1 MLWKV
6 DSRRDAARGRR
17 LAVIGS
23 LFLVSDI
30 GYSFLLAAFATILL
44 QRGVALETVG
54 LINLLATI
62 YIARF
67 LVGPL
72 VDRFGWER
80 FGHYRGWLI
89 VTQLLLVLAFCAL
102 SVLDPVGDL
111 PSVLAVVTVLLV
123 VSAVHDTALGGLAV
137 RLLPPGER
145 GTGNGVQAASAVA
158 SIFIGGGGALL
169 LYAYAG
175 WTVTTLVVA
184 AVFAVPLAVLARFT
198 EPERGPASDRAGWR
212 DLLAVLRVRRT
223 AVWALA
229 VIPSFV
235 VGMFLV
241 TGVQT
246 AMLLAAGWTVDRIA
260 FVQYTLAV
268 VAGMATGVGTG
279 VAISRWG
286 RRRAVAVIGTGV
298 VVAVAAHLPL
308 AFGDGGPLAAVAVV
322 LATAVYCAQAT
333 WIYTVCMDLSRGAA
347 AATDFT
353 VQTSVSGVV
362 RMVTT
367 GPALVLA
374 GQIGYPWLITGA
386 LGLALA
392 GAVVA
397 ATWARSHT
405 VP

>member
-1 MLWKV
+1 LVLWKIEAPRG
-6 DSRRDAARGRR
+6 SARGRR
-17 LAVIGS
+17 LAVVGS

-30 GYSFLLAAFATILL
+30 GYSFLLAALATILL

-54 LINLLATI
+54 LINLLGTI
-62 YIARF
+62 YFARF

-72 VDRFGWER
+72 VDRFG
-80 FGHYRGWLI
+80 HYRRWLI
-89 VTQLLLVLAFCAL
+89 STQVVLVLAFCTL

-111 PSVLAVVTVLLV
+111 PTVLAVVTVLLV
-123 VSAVHDTALGGLAV
+123 VSAVHDTALGGLSV

-145 GTGNGVQAASAVA
+145 GTGNGVQSAAAVA

-184 AVFAVPLAVLARFT
+184 SVFTVPLAVLARFT
-198 EPERGPASDRAGWR
+198 EPVPPQDAVGGRGAGWR
-212 DLLAVLRVRRT
+212 DLLAVLRVPRT
-223 AVWALA
+223 ALWALA
-229 VIPSFV
+229 VIPCFV
-235 VGMFLV
+235 VGMFVV
-241 TGVQT
+241 TAVQT

-268 VAGMATGVGTG
+268 AAGMATGVGTG

-286 RRRAVAVIGTGV
+286 RRRTVVVIGAGV

-308 AFGDGGPLAAVAVV
+308 AGGDGGALAAVAVL

-333 WIYTVCMDLSRGAA
+333 WIYTVCMDLSRGSA

-374 GQIGYPWLITGA
+374 GQIGYPWLVTGA

-392 GAVVA
+392 GAVVT